1 MKLNA
6 LLMDSEILEIH
17 NPVADID
24 VSSIAYNSLK
34 VKPNSLFV
42 AIKGLKTDGHKYIP
56 DAIKKGAVLIVIEH
70 DLDHY
75 EDGIMYVKVKDARH
89 MLGTMASRFYDHPS
103 EKITV
108 SGVTGTNG
116 KTSVTYMLKSIF
128 EADNHTCGLMG
139 TINNQIGHTI
149 LDNDG
154 RTTPDSLEIQ
164 EMISEMLDAGCDH
177 LMMEVSSHALDLDRI
192 NGVALDYA
200 IFSNLTQD
208 HLDYHKTFENYFEAK
223 AKLFTYSRKANII
236 NCDDE
241 WGRKLYER
249 CKENSPAATYS
260 YGLHDPS
267 YDFYAKDM
275 TFSMNGTHFTLVT
288 PDGETEIDLKLAGE
302 VMVYNALAAIAN
314 AYLEKVDMEIIK
326 KALSSMQGVEGRMEL
341 LDLDT
346 DFDIIIDY
354 AHSPDSLERLLKSVK
369 SMYPEGQL
377 YLVFGCNG
385 DRDKEKRP
393 IMGRIAGEFAD
404 YVVVTSDNP
413 ASEDPQSI
421 IDTVAAAVAEKTD
434 AYETVLRRW
443 DAIYHA
449 VTLPKA
455 GDVLVLAGKGHEK
468 QETMAD
474 ENLYYNEWETAEE
487 AVRRLK
493 AQA

>member
-1 MKLNA
+1 MKLQE

-17 NPVADID
+17 NAIPDID
-24 VSSIAYNSLK
+24 IKHIAYNSRK
-34 VKPNSLFV
+34 VTPGSMFV
-42 AIKGLKTDGHKYIP
+42 AIKGFKTDGHKYISQ
-56 DAIKKGAVLIVIEH
+56 AIEAGAVLIVYEH
-70 DLDHY
+70 ALDSY
-75 EDGIMYVKVKDARH
+75 ADGVMYVKVANARH
-89 MLGTMASRFYDHPS
+89 MLGTMASRFYGHPS
-103 EKITV
+103 EKLVV

-116 KTSVTYMLKSIF
+116 KTSVTCMLKDIF
-128 EADNHTCGLMG
+128 ETAGRKCGLMG
-139 TINNQIGHTI
+139 TINNQIGHRI
-149 LDNDG
+149 LDNAG
-154 RTTPDSLEIQ
+154 RTTPDSLEVQ
-164 EMISEMLDAGCDH
+164 EIIGEMVEAGCDN
-177 LMMEVSSHALDLDRI
+177 LMMEVSSHALDLDRV
-192 NGVALDYA
+192 NGVAFDYA
-200 IFSNLTQD
+200 IFTNLTQD

-236 NCDDE
+236 NCDGE
-241 WGRKLYER
+241 WGRKLYDR
-249 CKENSPAATYS
+249 CIADSPAATYS
-260 YGLHDPS
+260 YGLNSQD

-275 TFSMNGTHFTLVT
+275 NYTMEGTHFTLVT
-288 PDGETEIDLKLAGE
+288 PAGETLVFLNMAGE
-302 VMVYNALAAIAN
+302 VMVANALAAAAN
-314 AYLEKVDMEIIK
+314 AYLEGVDTAIIVQ
-326 KALSSMQGVEGRMEL
+326 ALGHLSGVEGRMERL
-341 LDLDT
+341 HLDT

-354 AHSPDSLERLLKSVK
+354 AHSPDSLEHLLKSVK
-369 SMYPEGQL
+369 AMYNGKV

-385 DRDKEKRP
+385 DRDREKRP

-404 YVVVTSDNP
+404 YVIVTSDNP

-468 QETMAD
+468 QETMAT

-493 AQA
+493 AQK